1 MRKFF
6 IITLLSVF
14 ALTIFTQG
22 FGLFEPLS
30 VKRPSGVV
38 NQPQFLK
45 VGISTDSTLLET
57 SSFNLF
63 GEATLSLKLGGL
75 GLHCGIGAITS
86 QPVTLEEVSFEF
98 DKYYVAAGISLGGI
112 FVSVNSTTT
121 ELENLTQ
128 YNTGNLAIGIASS
141 RKTSILT
148 STTERTE
155 ISYTLENV
163 VDFSNGVP
171 ELVDN
176 INWMNGNITLLV
188 ETNIGAP
195 AGFKLSVVNLEEAM
209 EGNFILDWEV
219 MINTGFISLYL
230 TNNQSQW
237 IVGGAAK
244 ILFLNV
250 FGKYFISD
258 GTYSIN
264 AWVQF

>member
-6 IITLLSVF
+6 VIALLSVF
-14 ALTIFTQG
+14 ALTSFTQG

-30 VKRPSGVV
+30 VLRPSGVV

-45 VGISTDSTLLET
+45 VGISTDSALLES
-57 SSFNLF
+57 SSFKLF

-75 GLHCGIGAITS
+75 GLHAGVGAITKS
-86 QPVTLEEVSFEF
+86 TLELEN
-98 DKYYVAAGISLGGI
+98 YYVAAGLSLGGI

-121 ELENLTQ
+121 ELTDLTQ
-128 YNTGNLAIGIASS
+128 YNTGNLAFGIASS
-141 RKTSILT
+141 RKTSFLS

-171 ELVDN
+171 ALVED

-209 EGNFILDWEV
+209 EGNFNLDWEV

-237 IVGGAAK
+237 IVGGATK

-258 GTYSIN
+258 GTYSVN
-264 AWVQF
+264 AWIQF